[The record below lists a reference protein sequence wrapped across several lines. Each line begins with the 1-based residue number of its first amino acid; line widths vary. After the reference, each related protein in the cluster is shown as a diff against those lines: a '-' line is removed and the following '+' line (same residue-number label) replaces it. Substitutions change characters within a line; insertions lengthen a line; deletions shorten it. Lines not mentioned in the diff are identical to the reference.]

1 MTQILVITYG
11 DDTKEIDLNSVSNSE
26 LKPEDFQAFVDERT
40 HHGEKLMTKN
50 VVSLSPFHSQECKKH
65 CEHMKELETKT
76 PTEKDMMALLAR
88 RQLTVGV
95 SATTHAVGRPQDQHG
110 AAAGRPADQEGQAG
124 DRAEASPG
132 RPGARAQSRVRGA
145 GQSARGAGEGTDGGE
160 SAAGGAGGGGGESRA
175 TAAGA

>member
-1 MTQILVITYG
+1 MVCRATRYGRKGLVTQILVITYG

-124 DRAEASPG
+124 D
-132 RPGARAQSRVRGA
+132 
-145 GQSARGAGEGTDGGE
+145 
-160 SAAGGAGGGGGESRA
+160 
-175 TAAGA
+175 